1 MAYSAMEE
9 KQKVILVPWDFTES
23 AELAFQHALQ
33 LASAASNDV
42 LLFHMIPPKLFEGS
56 KVRQKKVDTARHL
69 LKEEAER
76 LNQKY
81 GTRPDVLVSAG
92 SLKKAVI
99 EILAGGFVNLVVV
112 HKHYAVTP
120 KKSIDSSKFLRGI
133 KDAIVPFLVVEAPP
147 AHSHY
152 IEIVVP
158 IDPDKK
164 YKETVHWIIHLS
176 KYYKCNINLIKPF
189 LTDETKKRN
198 MSSNIFFTKKMLDGN
213 KIVYGIKTAKK
224 NKSFTSEIY
233 GFANNIDA
241 DLILIM
247 SDKYDKYVRTK
258 EEEQTTEHVPIMCI
272 NPRVRKYQSFA

>member
-1 MAYSAMEE
+1 MEE

-23 AELAFQHALQ
+23 AELAFQHAIQ
-33 LASAASNDV
+33 LARAASNDI
-42 LLFHMIPPKLFEGS
+42 LLFHIVPPKLFEGS
-56 KVRQKKVDTARHL
+56 KVRQKKVDAARHL

-81 GTRPDVLVSAG
+81 GIHPDVLVSAG
-92 SLKKAVI
+92 SLKKAVLEI
-99 EILAGGFVNLVVV
+99 ESGGLVNLVVV
-112 HKHYAVTP
+112 YKRYTISP

-133 KDAIVPFLVVEAPP
+133 KDAIVPFLVVESPP

-176 KYYKCNINLIKPF
+176 KYYKCNINLIKPY
-189 LTDETKKRN
+189 LTDETKKRS

-224 NKSFTSEIY
+224 NKSFTGEIY

-258 EEEQTTEHVPIMCI
+258 EEEQTTAHVPIMCI
-272 NPRVRKYQSFA
+272 NPRVRKYQSFS

>member
-1 MAYSAMEE
+1 MDE

-23 AELAFQHALQ
+23 AELAYQHAIQ
-33 LASAASNDV
+33 LARVASNDI

-56 KVRQKKVDTARHL
+56 KIRQKKVDTARHL

-76 LNQKY
+76 LNQKF
-81 GTRPDVLVSAG
+81 GIRPDVLVSAG
-92 SLKKAVI
+92 NLKKAVI
-99 EILAGGFVNLVVV
+99 EILAGGMINLVIVY
-112 HKHYAVTP
+112 KKYAVSP

-133 KDAIVPFLVVEAPP
+133 KDSIVPFLVVEAPP

-176 KYYKCNINLIKPF
+176 KYYQCNINLIKPY
-189 LTDETKKRN
+189 LTDETKKRS

-213 KIVYGIKTAKK
+213 KIIYGIKTAKK
-224 NKSFTSEIY
+224 NKSYTGEIY
-233 GFANNIDA
+233 SFANNIDA

-258 EEEQTTEHVPIMCI
+258 EEEQTTAHVPIMCI
-272 NPRVRKYQSFA
+272 NPRVRKYQSFS